1 MADVPVPQTAT
12 NPIAASGSSGFE
24 ATKQAALALAAHI
37 GQMAAYQ
44 RLNAGGLPQGV
55 SFSPNAVATPNPT
68 PMPQSIPQGG
78 MPDTHSQYENPGQ
91 ANSAAK
97 TDLTNQ
103 VIDMANKYA
112 ANKKQQDVLKASK
125 DYEILMNAINFN
137 KTLNPDDPKQ
147 AGMIQH
153 NNDVINNFFSD
164 EKRAARLQK
173 VMGFDA
179 YDMKAEAKKQQDPE
193 YQAFQLAVKNSQKTT
208 STPSTVPGTPDLTLG
223 PSGAPP
229 APAGMGAKD
238 AASVVSGQTDAASV
252 NQWANG
258 LNPAAQKFVQQMPVG
273 RGPLQYVPS
282 PEEHAQIF
290 RQVNGLDL
298 DAKGKSELMQAAMKY
313 QSEDLGHLATNLR
326 DMDTAQLKTKYDELA
341 NVRDNTTRWNIAM
354 QDTNLGYARLA
365 FDKTKLEFD
374 KNKDDADKSWQLM
387 AQMQEHQQAIMASLD
402 TQTKLY
408 ENIVHD

>member
-55 SFSPNAVATPNPT
+55 SFSPNAVAIPNPT

-258 LNPAAQKFVQQMPVG
+258 LNP
-273 RGPLQYVPS
+273 R
-282 PEEHAQIF
+282 
-290 RQVNGLDL
+290 R
-298 DAKGKSELMQAAMKY
+298 KSLCSKCQ
-313 QSEDLGHLATNLR
+313 
-326 DMDTAQLKTKYDELA
+326 
-341 NVRDNTTRWNIAM
+341 
-354 QDTNLGYARLA
+354 
-365 FDKTKLEFD
+365 
-374 KNKDDADKSWQLM
+374 
-387 AQMQEHQQAIMASLD
+387 
-402 TQTKLY
+402 
-408 ENIVHD
+408 